1 MKKTHKERVAEL
13 VITDKELIE
22 TLFVPATKQIRTGP
36 KTPAFADK
44 KHKTIV
50 YLSGTNTIFLKH
62 LVKLSKEND
71 QEAKSKSVILNN
83 MMEYCLKNNSDE
95 YIKK

>member
-1 MKKTHKERVAEL
+1 MKTHKERVAEL

-22 TLFVPATKQIRTGP
+22 MLFVPAIKQVRTGP
-36 KTPAFADK
+36 KTPAFAEK
-44 KHKTIV
+44 KHKTAV

-71 QEAKSKSVILNN
+71 DEAKTKSMILNS
-83 MMEYCLKNNSDE
+83 MMEYCLKNNSDD